1 MTMYHTISPETH
13 LIEETLCGIE
23 FHPLR
28 FISYITF
35 DKLNTVENPCPD
47 CVKKLNELY
56 EKVKIKDL
64 VNQYDIC
71 NPQTK
76 EGNNENDN

>member
-1 MTMYHTISPETH
+1 MTTHTISPNYKEFWRLETM
-13 LIEETLCGIE
+13 CGIE

-28 FISYITF
+28 FISYIIF
-35 DKLNTVENPCPD
+35 YKLHTVESPCPD

-76 EGNNENDN
+76 ESK